1 MVSNP
6 KNFDAPK
13 AVIIN
18 VAIGSALNEPF
29 HKSIAAFINVS
40 KKLPMELKT
49 LVHSIPFK
57 NSPNFL
63 PNSFQSTF

>member
-6 KNFDAPK
+6 KNFDAPPK

-29 HKSIAAFINVS
+29 HKSAFINVS
-40 KKLPMELKT
+40 KEITNGIKNL
-49 LVHSIPFK
+49 SPFYSFLK
-57 NSPNFL
+57 NSPNFYL
-63 PNSFQSTF
+63 IHSINF